1 MQSSTRGVLLL
12 AGLAP
17 AVLSAQTVRG
27 TVTDRSSGAAGAG
40 AVVILLRDITDS
52 TVGERSVL
60 ADGSGVFSIV
70 AWGPGTYR
78 LAVRRIGR
86 VPFLSEPLVL
96 KEGEV
101 RVVDVPMDPIAVRG
115 LGVAVL
121 GPVNIKR
128 ATPCQANTS
137 DGERIATLWDD
148 ARTALMAS
156 EISARDRLVSRRLVR
171 YMREIDMPS
180 MTVVNER
187 LKAFDAHDIPGDP
200 QFRSLSA
207 DSLSV
212 LGYWRVRAGMQIEFY
227 GLDASAL
234 LSEAFVR
241 DHCFRLEDNP
251 QENHG
256 LVGLR
261 FEPVKSR
268 TKRDSPAE
276 VEGTIWIDALSS
288 ALQSLDF
295 SWTKLRGD
303 LKNVGGEVIFAR
315 VDSGPWFVSS
325 WRLRMPRE
333 IEISGKFG
341 TTGRPGLVEEG
352 GLVLEGEI
360 DTTRVS
366 ATINGEVRDGNRR
379 PLEGAVIRI
388 VGTDLRAVTGPDGRY
403 TLRGVPPGLQ
413 FVVADHASLTDL
425 GVRAGEGQVL
435 LDDGVRREV
444 SFSAPTQ
451 GEIVAVLCEGQ
462 ETPRNRA
469 TVRVALVDSMTERP
483 LGGVRV
489 RLASRDPT
497 QRGAFEMIDETDASG
512 SVVFCGVPADQP
524 LVVTEPGAD
533 GIGARTLL
541 EVTPRR
547 GSAIGRVIR
556 LKAG

>member
-1 MQSSTRGVLLL
+1 MHPLKRVVIVV
-12 AGLAP
+12 AGMVP
-17 AVLSAQTVRG
+17 AAVPAQTVRG
-27 TVTDRSSGAAGAG
+27 TVTDRGAGTAGAG
-40 AVVILLRDITDS
+40 AVVILQRAVSDS
-52 TVGERSVL
+52 TAGERSVL
-60 ADGSGVFSIV
+60 ADGTGAFSVV

-86 VPFLSEPLVL
+86 TPFVSGPLEL

-101 RVVDVPMDPIAVRG
+101 RVIDVQMDPIPQRG

-128 ATPCQANTS
+128 ATPCQANAG

-156 EISARDRLVSRRLVR
+156 QISARDRLVSRRLVR

-180 MTVVNER
+180 MTVVTER
-187 LKAFDAHDIPGDP
+187 LKAFDSHDIRGDP

-212 LGYWRVRAGMQIEFY
+212 VGYWRVRAGMQIEFY
-227 GLDASAL
+227 GLDANAL

-241 DHCFRLEDNP
+241 DHCFRLDETPNTGR
-251 QENHG
+251 G

-268 TKRDSPAE
+268 MKRNSPAD
-276 VEGTIWIDALSS
+276 VQGTIWIDAQSS

-333 IEISGKFG
+333 IEVSGSFG
-341 TTGRPGLVEEG
+341 STGRPGLVEEG
-352 GLVLEGEI
+352 GIVLEGQI
-360 DTTRVS
+360 DTTRAP
-366 ATINGEVRDGNRR
+366 ATIDGEVRDGNQR
-379 PLEGAVIRI
+379 PLEGTVIRV
-388 VGTDLRAVTGPDGRY
+388 VGTDLRAVTGADGRY
-403 TLRGVPPGLQ
+403 VLRGVPPGLQ
-413 FVVADHASLTDL
+413 FVVADHASLTEL

-444 SFSAPTQ
+444 SFSAPSQ
-451 GEIVAVLCEGQ
+451 GEIVSLLCEGQ
-462 ETPRNRA
+462 ETSRNRA
-469 TVRVALVDSMTERP
+469 TLRVSLVDSTTDRP
-483 LGGVRV
+483 LPGVRV
-489 RLASRDPT
+489 RLASKDPR
-497 QRGAFEMIDETDASG
+497 QRGAIEMIDETDASG
-512 SVVFCGVPADQP
+512 AVVFCGVPADQP
-524 LVVTEPGAD
+524 LVVTEPGQN
-533 GIGARTLL
+533 GHGAATLA
-541 EVTPRR
+541 EVTLRR
-547 GSAIGRVIR
+547 GAVVGRVVR